1 MATKISLQ
9 HRSLKVKLDLTD
21 DQKLKIN
28 QALGNTRFWWNYCLN
43 HKNEFFESIKNLPKS
58 EQKEKWKEYK
68 KPSYKEF
75 LEEFSFLNILTPKEC
90 YQQKQRDL
98 DQAYNNF
105 FLSLSGKRK
114 GRKVN
119 EPKFKKKSKRND
131 SFRCCMISINCFDWY
146 HRTVILPIF
155 GKVRFR
161 HAEDK
166 SRKWINWFLEAK
178 PCNITVSR
186 DKVGDYYC
194 SILFEKEGFLPLV
207 EISNDENQVIGLD
220 FSPSKMYVD
229 SNSNTGKDF
238 GYKPFKQS
246 NKRLKRLQRSFSGKK
261 GNKKGEKKS
270 KNFEKAR
277 IKVAKVERKI
287 ANQRRDFQEKES
299 LRLVREYETICIE
312 NLNLQGI
319 SKFLPNAK
327 NINDVGWGHFIQLL
341 ERKSIFNNCII
352 IKADKWHPS
361 SKTCHLCEHVNH
373 DLKLSVRTYNCSKC
387 GFSIDRDLNAALNLK
402 SYAISEI
409 VKYLPLEQGEVKSVE
424 NTEGEMTHLRLS
436 GVFDF
441 EAERNRSD
449 SVQRSHLL

>member
-1 MATKISLQ
+1 MATKISIQ

-28 QALGNTRFWWNYCLN
+28 QALGNTRFWYNYCLN
-43 HKNEFFESIKNLPKS
+43 HKKSFYESIRNLPKS

-68 KPSYKEF
+68 KPSYKEV
-75 LEEFSFLNILTPKEC
+75 LEEFSFLKLSTPKEC

-105 FLSLSGKRK
+105 FSSITGKRK

-119 EPKFKKKSKRND
+119 EPKFKKKSRRND

-166 SRKWINWFLEAK
+166 SGKWINWFLEAK
-178 PCNITVSR
+178 PCNITISR

-194 SILFEKEGFLPLV
+194 SILFEKESFLPVV
-207 EISNDENQVIGLD
+207 EISDDENQVIGLD

-229 SNSNTGKDF
+229 SNNNTGKDF
-238 GYKPFKQS
+238 GYKPFKQE
-246 NKRLKRLQRSFSGKK
+246 NKRLKRLQRSFSRKE

-277 IKVAKVERKI
+277 IKLAKVERKI
-287 ANQRRDFQEKES
+287 VNQRRDFQEKES
-299 LRLVREYETICIE
+299 LRLVKEYSVIGIE
-312 NLNLQGI
+312 DLNLQGI

-327 NINDVGWGHFIQLL
+327 NINDVGWYNFAQLL
-341 ERKSIFNNCII
+341 ERKSIFNNCVV
-352 IKADKWHPS
+352 IKADKWYPS
-361 SKTCHLCEHVNH
+361 SKACHLCGHVNH
-373 DLKLSVRTYNCSKC
+373 DLKLSDRTYICPEC

-402 SYAISEI
+402 SYAINEI
-409 VKYLPLEQGEVKSVE
+409 AKYLPLEQGEVKSVE
-424 NTEGEMTHLRLS
+424 SVEGEIDTIPCLS
-436 GVFDF
+436 GAF
-441 EAERNRSD
+441 AEVEMNRSD
-449 SVQRSHLL
+449 SI